1 MHKLFTIAT
10 NTFIETLRQPVYAII
25 IIAALFLFFIS
36 PSLTMY
42 TMSDDN
48 KLLREIGLST
58 LFLASLF
65 IAIFSASGAVA
76 EEIENKTIT
85 TVLSKP
91 VQRPIFIIAKFF
103 GVSAAVILAHYI
115 CTIALLMTIRHGV
128 LESVSDTHDWT
139 VLGTAAVVVAA
150 AFLLSALF
158 NYVYDWKF
166 SSAAIVLTA
175 IFTTLGIV
183 FLSFIDRNW
192 QFNPQDNGLNAVDI
206 YGSVLLLLAAIIIVA
221 LAVALSARFN
231 IVVTLSA
238 CIGIFLLGLVSD
250 YTFGKL
256 AEKQVLWAKLWAT
269 IGRFLVPNLQ
279 AFTVAELNGNV
290 VGCCALQIIWS
301 DLAEI
306 KSLAVDETNKDKGIG
321 KMLVAAAIEQARQ
334 LGLPRV
340 FALTLNPAFF
350 EKLGFQ
356 IIEKETLPMKVWSD
370 CAACPKQQNC
380 DEIAVIKSELK

>member
-1 MHKLFTIAT
+1 MYKLFTIAK

-25 IIAALFLFFIS
+25 IIAALFLFFMS

-58 LFLASLF
+58 LFLTSLF

-76 EEIENKTIT
+76 EELENKTIT

-103 GVSAAVILAHYI
+103 GVAAAVALAHYI
-115 CTIALLMTIRHGV
+115 CTIALLMAIRHGV
-128 LESVSDTHDWT
+128 LETASDTHDWT
-139 VLGTAAVVVAA
+139 VLSTAAGVVVIAS
-150 AFLLSALF
+150 LLSAFF
-158 NYVYDWKF
+158 NYAYDWKF
-166 SSAAIVLTA
+166 SSTAIVLTA
-175 IFTTLGIV
+175 VFATLGMV
-183 FLSFIDRNW
+183 FLIFIDRDW
-192 QFNPQDNGLNAVDI
+192 QFNPAGNSINAVDV

-250 YTFGKL
+250 NVFGKF
-256 AEKQVLWAKLWAT
+256 AETQLWAR

-279 AFTVAELNGNV
+279 IFWISDAIYEGSQVPLKYILISASYALCYTTAILALAIALFQRRQ
-290 VGCCALQIIWS
+290 VG
-301 DLAEI
+301 
-306 KSLAVDETNKDKGIG
+306 
-321 KMLVAAAIEQARQ
+321 
-334 LGLPRV
+334 
-340 FALTLNPAFF
+340 
-350 EKLGFQ
+350 
-356 IIEKETLPMKVWSD
+356 
-370 CAACPKQQNC
+370 
-380 DEIAVIKSELK
+380 